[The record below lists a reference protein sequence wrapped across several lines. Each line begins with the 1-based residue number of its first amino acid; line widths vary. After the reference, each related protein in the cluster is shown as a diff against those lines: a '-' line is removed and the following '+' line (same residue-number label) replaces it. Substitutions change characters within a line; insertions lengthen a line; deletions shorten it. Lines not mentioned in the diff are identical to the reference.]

1 MKRGSLVGPLLLIG
15 IGGLFLARNVFPDLP
30 LLDYLARYWPVLLV
44 VWGVLR
50 LGEILVWTV
59 MDHPLPARGL
69 SGGEWMLVMFL
80 CIFGVSLHAA
90 RGFYTWFPQSGIEL
104 GGLEV
109 FGQSFEYPVS
119 GEAATSKSPKIVIEN
134 FRGNA
139 RIMGADVQT
148 VKVTG
153 RNTVRSMDQPSA
165 ERANREAGFEV
176 SGSGD
181 QVTIKTN
188 QNRVSGSLRIT
199 ADLDI
204 TVPKGASVSAR
215 GRGGDFDIHGIT
227 GSVDIDSDSASVRLE
242 DIGGAVR
249 ADLRGGDIVRALN
262 VQGGVEL
269 KGRGSDIDL
278 QNIQGPVTVNGN
290 FSGVT
295 QFHNL
300 EKPLRFVTTFS
311 EFTADKLPGDVRL
324 TLGDLSAS
332 NLIGPVRFTSQRSW
346 DIRLSGFT
354 NSLEINDNGGDIDLR
369 PGSLPLAKMD
379 VHTHSGHIEL
389 ALPEGAK
396 FDLNATTNQGEISN
410 DFGGPLSMEPN
421 RRGRGRSLH
430 GSNGG
435 PQVTLTTDRGDIVV
449 RGGVASDN
457 EPAPRTKGS
466 RTPVPAPSKPPQ
478 PVEQ

>member
-1 MKRGSLVGPLLLIG
+1 
-15 IGGLFLARNVFPDLP
+15 
-30 LLDYLARYWPVLLV
+30 
-44 VWGVLR
+44 
-50 LGEILVWTV
+50 ILVWTV
-59 MDHPLPARGL
+59 MEHPLPARGL
-69 SGGEWMLVMFL
+69 SGGEWVLVMFL
-80 CIFGVSLHAA
+80 CIFGASLHAV
-90 RGFYTWFPQSGIEL
+90 RGFSTWFPRSGIEL

-119 GEAATSKSPKIVIEN
+119 GEAATSKTPKIMIES

-139 RIMGADVQT
+139 RITGADVQT

-153 RNTVRSMDQPSA
+153 RNTIRSLDQPSA
-165 ERANREAGFEV
+165 ERANREASFEV
-176 SGSGD
+176 SGDAD

-188 QNRVSGSLRIT
+188 QNRVSGNLRIT

-204 TVPKGASVSAR
+204 TVPKGASVTAR
-215 GRGGDFDIHGIT
+215 GRGGDFDINGIT

-242 DIGGAVR
+242 DIGGDVR
-249 ADLRGGDIVRALN
+249 AELRGGDIVRALN
-262 VQGGVEL
+262 VRGGFEL

-295 QFHNL
+295 QFHNVA
-300 EKPLRFVTTFS
+300 KPLRLVTTYS
-311 EFTADKLPGDVRL
+311 EFTVEKLPGDVRL

-332 NLIGPVRFTSQRSW
+332 NLIGPVQFTSMRSW
-346 DIRLSGFT
+346 DIRLGAFT
-354 NSLEINDNGGDIDLR
+354 NSLAINQNGGDIDLR
-369 PGSLPLAKMD
+369 PNSLPLAKMD

-389 ALPEGAK
+389 ALPAAAK

-410 DFGGPLSMEPN
+410 DFGGPLTMEPT

-435 PQVTLTTDRGDIVV
+435 PAVNLSTDRGDIVV
-449 RGGVASDN
+449 RIGVASDS
-457 EPAPRTKGS
+457 EPAPHSAQGRAAV
-466 RTPVPAPSKPPQ
+466 PVPSRPPQ